1 MKASNPSNFK
11 NSLAPW
17 IGRTMK
23 LIDHRIE
30 DILAENNIDLSRM
43 QFVILKNIAQN
54 QGICQNELAFHSN
67 RNKSSLT
74 RMIETLIKKEYIH
87 KKVSKDDKRKNTI
100 HLAEKGLQI
109 LAEATPH
116 FQQLAQL
123 VEQNL
128 SAEDIERAKDILKII
143 QVNVTQEEAKS
154 FFN

>member
-1 MKASNPSNFK
+1 M
-11 NSLAPW
+11 
-17 IGRTMK
+17 
-23 LIDHRIE
+23 
-30 DILAENNIDLSRM
+30 
-43 QFVILKNIAQN
+43 
-54 QGICQNELAFHSN
+54 
-67 RNKSSLT
+67 
-74 RMIETLIKKEYIH
+74 
-87 KKVSKDDKRKNTI
+87 
-100 HLAEKGLQI
+100 AEKGLQI